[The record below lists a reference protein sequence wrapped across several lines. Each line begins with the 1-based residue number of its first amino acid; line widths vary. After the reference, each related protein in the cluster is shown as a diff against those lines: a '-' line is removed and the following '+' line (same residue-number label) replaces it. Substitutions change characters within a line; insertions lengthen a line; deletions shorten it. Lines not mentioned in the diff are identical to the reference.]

1 MKDLWKLIAILVLAT
16 LAAVVTVSHSGYNKK
31 EQPLQRSLAA
41 GEITQNTSTQ
51 GLTDEERLSQCLSD
65 KMCKYL
71 AEAGYWE
78 SRSEPDKG
86 VKAVMFVILQ
96 RVADERRWGDS
107 VKAVL
112 RQPKQFEYVSRGL
125 HLKGFAEKQ
134 RYKEIVLIAHGVVN
148 GAILNPVPRAN
159 HFHTTNIKR
168 AWTKKMREVAVIG
181 NHAFFEG

>member
-1 MKDLWKLIAILVLAT
+1 MKDTPTTELT
-16 LAAVVTVSHSGYNKK
+16 
-31 EQPLQRSLAA
+31 EQ
-41 GEITQNTSTQ
+41 
-51 GLTDEERLSQCLSD
+51 ERLSQCLTD

-78 SRSEPDKG
+78 ARSEPDKG

-96 RVADERRWGDS
+96 RVAEERRWGDS

-148 GAILNPVPRAN
+148 GDILNPVPKAN

-168 AWTKKMREVAVIG
+168 VWTKRMREVAVIG